1 MRKFR
6 VFVRGEHF
14 LINLDGERR
23 RVGFYT
29 TRFVEA
35 ADENAAELAAIDLLR
50 NDPQLV
56 KGVLNERSDPPMMY
70 AEEITELI
78 DFEGC
83 PVPGAG
89 FAFFTEEENA
99 EEDA

>member
-6 VFVRGEHF
+6 VFIRGEHF
-14 LINLDGERR
+14 LLNLDGERR
-23 RVGFYT
+23 KVGFYT

-35 ADENAAELAAIDLLR
+35 PDEREAELAAIEILR

-70 AEEITELI
+70 AEEITELA
-78 DFEGC
+78 DLEGC
-83 PVPGAG
+83 PVPGTG
-89 FAFFTEEENA
+89 FAFFTEDEEHA
-99 EEDA
+99 